1 MQVRGPKEEEMD
13 EQEKRIV
20 GVIGEV
26 CVAGLEAELDT
37 ADSQLNS
44 LSGMNVQLLIL
55 VAQGS

>member
-44 LSGMNVQLLIL
+44 LSGMNVRLLIL

>member
-1 MQVRGPKEEEMD
+1 MD

-26 CVAGLEAELDT
+26 CVAGLGAGMDT

-44 LSGMNVQLLIL
+44 LSGMNVHLLIL
-55 VAQGS
+55 E